1 VNSLFHLDTNYGV
14 GYENY
19 PETEELFVRGEMMI
33 MMMMMMMMMILSYI
47 SHALFDVLYDN
58 G

>member
-33 MMMMMMMMMILSYI
+33 MMMILSFI
-47 SHALFDVLYDN
+47 SHALFDVQYDN

>member
-33 MMMMMMMMMILSYI
+33 MMMMMMMILSYI